1 MQASGVEARDVV
13 LVPQEQDARD
23 DTLELRDGAHR
34 LRDRAV
40 KVRRRVA
47 VGVPVPVER
56 RQAAAAVPV
65 AGALAVVVG
74 LARLLLSGDELF
86 LRV

>member
-1 MQASGVEARDVV
+1 MQAGGVETRDVV

-40 KVRRRVA
+40 EVWGRVA

-56 RQAAAAVPV
+56 RQAAAVPV
-65 AGALAVVVG
+65 ASVPAVDVVG